1 MAKIDRIII
10 DARGDLVLQV
20 QAAHA
25 AITNGLSEGDIIGV
39 RRDGKYFGIKC
50 NKGSVR
56 VYQQPLPETSQ

>member
-1 MAKIDRIII
+1 VAKIERIII

-25 AITNGLSEGDIIGV
+25 AITNGLSEGEIVGV

-50 NKGSVR
+50 NKSSVR
-56 VYQQPLPETSQ
+56 VYPQQEAR